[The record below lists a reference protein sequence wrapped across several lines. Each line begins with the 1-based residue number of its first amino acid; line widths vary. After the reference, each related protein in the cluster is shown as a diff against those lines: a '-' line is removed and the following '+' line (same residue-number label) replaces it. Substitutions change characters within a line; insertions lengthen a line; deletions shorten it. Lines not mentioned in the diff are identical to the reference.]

1 MLKLY
6 SLLLPLLIPVVIL
19 HLLIRGLKN
28 PDYFRRWG
36 ERFGFNKIYADSP
49 VIWVHAVSVGEARAA
64 VPLINEL
71 FTVIP
76 TRRFSSPR

>member
-36 ERFGFNKIYADSP
+36 ERFGFNKIHPDAP
-49 VIWVHAVSVGEARAA
+49 VIWV
-64 VPLINEL
+64 
-71 FTVIP
+71 
-76 TRRFSSPR
+76 